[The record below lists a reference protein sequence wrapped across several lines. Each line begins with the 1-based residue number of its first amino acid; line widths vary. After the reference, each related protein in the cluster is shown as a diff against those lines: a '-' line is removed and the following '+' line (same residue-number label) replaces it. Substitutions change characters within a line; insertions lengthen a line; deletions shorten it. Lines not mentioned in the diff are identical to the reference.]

1 MSGAVAGRL
10 EAARRACFV
19 GRADELELFEAAL
32 HTDEPPFTL
41 LLLHGSGGVGKT
53 ALLHRFRGL
62 AERAGLPVVRV
73 DGRDVQA
80 TPNGFRSA
88 LAEALDVP
96 DPPGVPGDPPGVPG
110 DPPGVPGDPAG
121 VLGAAGRAV
130 LLVDT
135 YESLTPI
142 DGWLRDEFLPRLP
155 DRVLVVVAGRQPPAA
170 AWRTDPGWRDLVRVI
185 ALSNLDAG
193 EATGYLRT
201 MGVPAWLHRDLVDVT
216 HGHPLALALAIDVLR
231 QGDAAAMLERMG
243 APDVVQ
249 ALLQRF
255 VDELPTVG
263 HRHALQVCAEAR
275 TTTEAVL
282 RAALDEE
289 DVHAR
294 FEWLRRLSFVEHGPH
309 GLFPH
314 DLARDVLVAD
324 LKWRDP
330 EVRATLH
337 RRIRVHAMT
346 RLRAARGRAQQLAAL
361 DFLFTEYSDPVF
373 RQYWNQW
380 DTMGQA
386 LGEPAQPS
394 DRAEILAIVERHE
407 GAASAAL
414 AAHWF
419 DRQPG
424 SFVVYRRGHAVM
436 GVLVWLSL
444 HDASPVDV
452 AADPATRT
460 ALRYV
465 VDTAAPAPGDEVTM
479 ARFIMDREHYQAASQ
494 IFNVGSV
501 HHVLHVLCHPRLSWD
516 LLVVADAE
524 FWTPLWTHIGY
535 DRAPDADF
543 EVGGRRFAVF
553 ARDWRTAPLPTKW
566 SDLLED
572 RAPRTPT
579 AVTAAEPTGPPVPP
593 EYVRNVRQALRD
605 LRRPDLL
612 ARNPLLSSQLV
623 RARAGERPAPAV
635 LVELVHE
642 AAAILR
648 QHPRD
653 EKLYRV
659 LDRTYLRPAH
669 TQELA
674 AELLGLPSSTYRR
687 HLATA
692 IGRVVAW
699 LWEREA
705 EQTGR

>member
-1 MSGAVAGRL
+1 
-10 EAARRACFV
+10 
-19 GRADELELFEAAL
+19 
-32 HTDEPPFTL
+32 
-41 LLLHGSGGVGKT
+41 
-53 ALLHRFRGL
+53 
-62 AERAGLPVVRV
+62 
-73 DGRDVQA
+73 
-80 TPNGFRSA
+80 
-88 LAEALDVP
+88 
-96 DPPGVPGDPPGVPG
+96 
-110 DPPGVPGDPAG
+110 
-121 VLGAAGRAV
+121 
-130 LLVDT
+130 
-135 YESLTPI
+135 
-142 DGWLRDEFLPRLP
+142 
-155 DRVLVVVAGRQPPAA
+155 
-170 AWRTDPGWRDLVRVI
+170 
-185 ALSNLDAG
+185 
-193 EATGYLRT
+193 
-201 MGVPAWLHRDLVDVT
+201 
-216 HGHPLALALAIDVLR
+216 
-231 QGDAAAMLERMG
+231 
-243 APDVVQ
+243 
-249 ALLQRF
+249 
-255 VDELPTVG
+255 
-263 HRHALQVCAEAR
+263 
-275 TTTEAVL
+275 
-282 RAALDEE
+282 
-289 DVHAR
+289 
-294 FEWLRRLSFVEHGPH
+294 
-309 GLFPH
+309 
-314 DLARDVLVAD
+314 
-324 LKWRDP
+324 
-330 EVRATLH
+330 
-337 RRIRVHAMT
+337 
-346 RLRAARGRAQQLAAL
+346 
-361 DFLFTEYSDPVF
+361 
-373 RQYWNQW
+373 
-380 DTMGQA
+380 
-386 LGEPAQPS
+386 
-394 DRAEILAIVERHE
+394 
-407 GAASAAL
+407 
-414 AAHWF
+414 
-419 DRQPG
+419 
-424 SFVVYRRGHAVM
+424 
-436 GVLVWLSL
+436 
-444 HDASPVDV
+444 
-452 AADPATRT
+452 
-460 ALRYV
+460 
-465 VDTAAPAPGDEVTM
+465 VTM

-692 IGRVVAW
+692 VGRVVAW